1 MSAVQHGFGRSNA
14 PSHRFAVIALVAALV
29 AALTVATRVNAQSGA
44 AAPHGAPPI
53 RSMVVPADSARNL
66 RSTPTGQV
74 RSLMDSA
81 TATLARLESHVTT
94 LAPGAEPHVPHRHA
108 HEELL
113 LVQHGTLEVLQGTS
127 RRRAGAGS
135 LIFQGSNELHGLRN
149 IGADTATY
157 LVIAFHPRDLAP
169 DSTARRP

>member
-1 MSAVQHGFGRSNA
+1 MSAVQHGIGPSNA
-14 PSHRFAVIALVAALV
+14 PSHLFAVIALAVALSG
-29 AALTVATRVNAQSGA
+29 ATDVNAQPRA
-44 AAPHGAPPI
+44 AAPAAASPI

-66 RSTPTGQV
+66 RSTPTGHV

-113 LVQHGTLEVLQGTS
+113 LVQHGTLEVLQGTAK
-127 RRRAGAGS
+127 RRAGAGS

-149 IGADTATY
+149 IGADTASY
-157 LVIAFHPRDLAP
+157 WVIAFYPRDLAP